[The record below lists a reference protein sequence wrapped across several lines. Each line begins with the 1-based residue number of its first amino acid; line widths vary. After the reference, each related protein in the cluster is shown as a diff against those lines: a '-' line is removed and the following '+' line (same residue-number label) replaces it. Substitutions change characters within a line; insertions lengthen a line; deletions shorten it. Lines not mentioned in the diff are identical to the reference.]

1 MAEPSK
7 FVWEQDRDLT
17 EEEQAR
23 LEERRKK
30 SGASQALGAAMV
42 ALGEII
48 DPSKAKTVAV
58 VQVDDDHADDDLPVE
73 LEFGKLPPLG

>member
-7 FVWEQDRDLT
+7 FVWEQDRQLT

-23 LEERRKK
+23 LDERRKK

-42 ALGEII
+42 ALGEIL
-48 DPSKAKTVAV
+48 DPSKAHTVAV
-58 VQVDDDHADDDLPVE
+58 AEVSDDDGDDLPVD
-73 LEFGKLPPLG
+73 LDFGKLPPLT